1 MTRPRT
7 QAACGTLP
15 NSTARPIEVFVQPDA
30 AVGYR
35 LYVRDRVSTAPAGPR
50 LGRGE
55 ALPIEHYHARSEA
68 EAGEL
73 AEKLQAYLDRNWN
86 KKK

>member
-1 MTRPRT
+1 MTRPRAT
-7 QAACGTLP
+7 PAPSAH
-15 NSTARPIEVFVQPDA
+15 SIEVLVRPDA

-55 ALPIEHYHARSEA
+55 ALPIEHYHSRSEK

-86 KKK
+86 RKK